1 MRFRRDA
8 RLDASQVQD
17 RRGMRPGGVAAIG
30 GGGIGGI
37 VVLLLLMLSGGGGGG
52 GNVLSSLEGL
62 TVDQGTPNDLS
73 DECRTGADAN
83 ERDDCRIVGVVN
95 SVQAYWTDAYADYRP
110 AQTVFFSG
118 SVSTACGGATSAV
131 GPFYCPADS
140 TIYIDLGFY
149 DDLRSRFGATGGP
162 FAEAYVIAHEYGHH
176 VQNLTGV
183 LSRNR
188 ERDSGPRSA
197 AVRIELQA
205 DCYAGAWAA
214 AAEHTGF
221 IEPLTQASIADG
233 LNAAAAIG
241 DDRIQESMTGEVDP
255 HTWTHGSSEQR
266 QRWFLVGYE
275 NDDPAA
281 CDTFATDD
289 L

>member
-1 MRFRRDA
+1 MKFRKNA

-17 RRGMRPGGVAAIG
+17 RRGMKSGGLAIG

-37 VVLLLLMLSGGGGGG
+37 IVLLLVLFSGGGGGS
-52 GNVLSSLEGL
+52 NPLSSLEGL
-62 TVDQGTPNDLS
+62 AVDQGTPNDLS
-73 DECRTGADAN
+73 DECRTGQDAN
-83 ERDDCRIVGVVN
+83 ERDDCRIVGAVN
-95 SVQAYWTDAYADYRP
+95 SVQEYWSTSFRDYQR
-110 AQTVFFSG
+110 AQTVFFTN

-149 DDLRSRFGATGGP
+149 DDLRSRFGASGGP

-188 ERDSGPRSA
+188 DRDSGPRSN
-197 AVRIELQA
+197 AVRVELQA
-205 DCYAGAWAA
+205 DCYGGAWAA
-214 AAEHTGF
+214 GAVRTGF
-221 IEPLTQASIADG
+221 IEPLTEASIADG
-233 LNAAAAIG
+233 LDAAASIG
-241 DDRIQESMTGEVDP
+241 DDRIQETMGGEVNP

-266 QRWFLVGYE
+266 QRWFMIGYE
-275 NDDPAA
+275 ADDPAA
-281 CDTFATDD
+281 CDTFATDN

>member
-17 RRGMRPGGVAAIG
+17 RRGMRPGGIAAVG
-30 GGGIGGI
+30 GGGIGG
-37 VVLLLLMLSGGGGGG
+37 VVILLLLLLSGGGGGSTG
-52 GNVLSSLEGL
+52 MLSSLEGL

-83 ERDDCRIVGVVN
+83 ERDDCRIVAVVN
-95 SVQAYWTDAYADYRP
+95 SVQAYWSDTFRDYEQ
-110 AQTVFFSG
+110 AVTVFFTG
-118 SVSTACGGATSAV
+118 SMSTACGGATSAV
-131 GPFYCPADS
+131 GPFYCPADR

-149 DDLRSRFGATGGP
+149 DELRQRFGATGGP

-183 LSRNR
+183 LSGTRDR
-188 ERDSGPRSA
+188 ETGPTSN
-197 AVRIELQA
+197 AVRVELQA

-214 AAEHTGF
+214 GAARTGI
-221 IEPLTQASIADG
+221 IEPLTRDSIADG
-233 LNAAAAIG
+233 LDAAAAIG
-241 DDRIQESMTGEVDP
+241 DDRIQETMSGEVNP

-275 NDDPAA
+275 ADDPAA

>member
-1 MRFRRDA
+1 
-8 RLDASQVQD
+8 
-17 RRGMRPGGVAAIG
+17 MRPGGVAAIG

>member
-1 MRFRRDA
+1 MRFRRNA

-17 RRGMRPGGVAAIG
+17 RRGMKGGRGGAAAIG

-37 VVLLLLMLSGGGGGG
+37 IVLMIILFAGGGGTDALG
-52 GNVLSSLEGL
+52 SLDGL
-62 TVDQGTPNDLS
+62 AVDQGTPNDLS
-73 DECRTGADAN
+73 DECRTGQDAN

-95 SVQAYWTDAYADYRP
+95 SVQAYWSDSYVDYRQ
-110 AQTVFFSG
+110 AQTVFFTD
-118 SVSTACGGATSAV
+118 SVSTRCGNATSAV

-149 DDLRSRFGATGGP
+149 DELRSRFGASGGP

-176 VQNLTGV
+176 VQNLTGA
-183 LSRNR
+183 LSGDRG
-188 ERDSGPRSA
+188 SGPTSN

-214 AAEHTGF
+214 GAVRTGF
-221 IEPLTQASIADG
+221 IEPLTEASIADG
-233 LNAAAAIG
+233 LNAAASIG
-241 DDRIQESMTGEVDP
+241 DDRIQETFGAEVDP
-255 HTWTHGSSEQR
+255 HAWTHGSSEQR

-275 NDDPAA
+275 ADDSAA
-281 CDTFATDD
+281 CDTFGTDD